1 MAELSKTLSA
11 GRGTALM
18 LNIVLGA
25 GLLSLP
31 GLAVETVG
39 ASALLVWGACALA
52 AIPLLA
58 VFYLLG
64 RRYSD
69 AGGLASI
76 AQIAFG
82 RIGYVMVTFL
92 LLGAVIFGLPAIAI
106 TGGHYAAQ
114 TFGGSAHVYASLLLI
129 LAVLANVLSAEIAG
143 RVNAIIASTVVL
155 ALVVIAGLGLAFME
169 PGAHLVP
176 TSSEELPS
184 LSTFGL
190 AFMMVFFAFTG
201 WEVSANLG
209 GEFKRPERDFPT
221 AIVASFVI
229 AVVLYVTLAIVVAGA
244 GNIENYA
251 APFSAIFGAHFG
263 PLGSAAIGVLSIVM
277 VFANLSGAVWA
288 VSRMVYSGA
297 TQGLFP
303 SWIGT
308 LRNGVPYRAVL
319 ITVTVLLAVTI
330 ISGLGGVHLGN
341 LLVAAGQNFLLIYGI
356 AAAALVKLA
365 LGQGSRVLG
374 VLSLALVLGLIV
386 ARGIE
391 GIFYPLALISCAAI
405 VTGTSK
411 RHEETLD
418 DELKTDW
425 ETE

>member
-1 MAELSKTLSA
+1 MNDLAKTLSV

-31 GLAVETVG
+31 GLAVEAVG
-39 ASALLVWGACALA
+39 SSALFVWGACALS

-76 AQIAFG
+76 ARVAFG
-82 RIGYVMVTFL
+82 NFGYVLVTFL
-92 LLGAVIFGLPAIAI
+92 LLGAVVFGLPAIAI

-114 TFGGSAHVYASLLLI
+114 TFGGSAHLYAIALLI
-129 LAVLANVLSAEIAG
+129 LAVLANVISAEVAG
-143 RVNAIIASTVVL
+143 RVNAIIASTVVI
-155 ALVVIAGLGLAFME
+155 ALVVIAALGLAVVK
-169 PGAHLVP
+169 PGADILPV
-176 TSSEELPS
+176 SGDSFPS
-184 LSTFGL
+184 LSRFGA

-209 GEFKRPERDFPT
+209 GEFKRPERDFPLALT
-221 AIVASFVI
+221 LSFVI
-229 AVVLYVTLAIVVAGA
+229 AVVLYFGLAIVVAGA
-244 GNIENYA
+244 GPLDSFA
-251 APFSAIFGAHFG
+251 APFSAIFTTHFG
-263 PLGSAAIGVLSIVM
+263 KAGGLSIGLLSVLL

-288 VSRMVYSGA
+288 VSRMVYSA
-297 TQGLFP
+297 AREGLFP
-303 SWIGT
+303 SQLGQ
-308 LRNGVPYRAVL
+308 LRKGVPYRAVW
-319 ITVTVLLAVTI
+319 TVVAVLLLVTI
-330 ISGLGGVHLGN
+330 LSGVGGVPLGN

-365 LGQGSRVLG
+365 LGVKGRLLG
-374 VLSLALVLGLIV
+374 VLSLGLVLGLFI
-386 ARGIE
+386 ARGAE
-391 GIFYPLALISCAAI
+391 GALYPLALLCCAVI
-405 VTGTSK
+405 VSGAKK
-411 RHEETLD
+411 RQLVTLGE
-418 DELKTDW
+418 ELKTEW